1 MISSLG
7 RALNRTSKLA
17 ITMLFV
23 CIVPLSSPLQAETK
37 GEKIGREAYEK
48 LNSEA
53 RYPDEELQAYVTKLG
68 NYMVSHSEMADEEW
82 TFTVINDESLNAF
95 VTEGRFV
102 YIHTGLLMYMQ
113 SEAQLAGVIGHEI
126 GHLVHRHPQK
136 RQSSASLGKALSNIA
151 TVAVAVATGSGQAA
165 RSTSQLGGLA
175 NTALVTGYGRDNE
188 LESDAAGARY
198 LLAAGYPP
206 QAMID
211 GISAMKD
218 QERFQ
223 RLKAKEAGVKLA
235 GYHALSST
243 HPRNDRRLQEV
254 IRAVGQL
261 EEGQVRRGLDGEFE
275 RQLEGLKFRDNPLI
289 TRTNGSRYLNRP
301 MDFTLAYPSGWKI
314 KSRGSVIQA
323 RGPSDGA
330 VVQMRVK
337 KLKEDITPENY
348 LRVARNFTDLTDGQT
363 LDTETI
369 KGYAGRIPESAKYPE
384 RRVAVMFHKKRAFLF
399 VAQVE
404 RGKQNAFYDSLFSA
418 TFASFRPLTDYEKAI
433 ALSRQI
439 TWQQVPAGTT
449 FAALAEQSPIKQ
461 FAEEE
466 LRLMNGRYPYGEPK
480 PGEWLKVVR

>member
-1 MISSLG
+1 MKSSISILSG
-7 RALNRTSKLA
+7 YARKFAALLILSY
-17 ITMLFV
+17 IGILF
-23 CIVPLSSPLQAETK
+23 SPLHAETK
-37 GEKIGREAYEK
+37 GEKDGREAYEK

-53 RYPDEELQAYVTKLG
+53 RYPDEELQAYVSKLG

-82 TFTVINDESLNAF
+82 TFTVIDDESLNAF

-126 GHLVHRHPQK
+126 GHLVHKHPQK
-136 RQSSASLGKALSNIA
+136 RKSSARLSKALSTIA
-151 TVAVAVATGSGQAA
+151 TVAVAATTGSSQAT
-165 RSTSQLGGLA
+165 RDMSQLGGLA
-175 NTALVTGYGRDNE
+175 NTAIVNGYGRENE

-198 LLAAGYPP
+198 LLAAGYAP

-223 RLKAKEAGVKLA
+223 RMKAKEAGVTLR

-254 IRAVGQL
+254 IRAVGKL
-261 EEGQVRRGLDGEFE
+261 EEGQVRRGLDGERE
-275 RQLEGLKFRDNPLI
+275 RHIEGLKFQNHPLI

-348 LRVARNFTDLTDGQT
+348 LRVARNFTDLTDGES
-363 LDTETI
+363 LDKGSI

-384 RRVAVMFHKKRAFLF
+384 RRVAVLFHKKRAFLF

-404 RGKQNAFYDSLFSA
+404 RGKQNAFYDSLFKA
-418 TFASFRPLTDYEKAI
+418 TFTSFRPLTDYEKAI

-449 FAALAEQSPIKQ
+449 FAMLAKQSPIKQ

-480 PGEWLKVVR
+480 AGEWIKVVR

>member
-1 MISSLG
+1 MICLLGGGSSK
-7 RALNRTSKLA
+7 TLA
-17 ITMLFV
+17 FAAMLVVACFFA
-23 CIVPLSSPLQAETK
+23 PSSPLHAETK
-37 GEKIGREAYEK
+37 GEKDGREAYEK

-68 NYMVSHSEMADEEW
+68 NYMVSHSEMSDEKW
-82 TFTVINDESLNAF
+82 TFTVIDDEALNAF

-136 RQSSASLGKALSNIA
+136 RKSSDGISKALSKIA
-151 TVAVAVATGSGQAA
+151 AVATAVATGSGQAA
-165 RSTSQLGGLA
+165 RDIDRLGGLA
-175 NTALVTGYGRDNE
+175 NTALVKGYGRDNE
-188 LESDAAGARY
+188 LESDEAGARY

-206 QAMID
+206 EAMID

-218 QERFQ
+218 HERFQ
-223 RLKAKEAGVKLA
+223 RLQAKEAGVKLQ

-254 IRAVGQL
+254 IKAVGRL
-261 EEGQVRRGLDGEFE
+261 EEGQVVRGQDGEFE
-275 RQLEGLKFRDNPLI
+275 RQLEGLKFKNQPLV
-289 TRTNGSRYLNRP
+289 TRTKGSRYLNRP

-314 KSRGSVIQA
+314 MSRGSVIQA
-323 RGPSDGA
+323 RGPTDGA

-348 LRVARNFTDLTDGQT
+348 LRVARSFSNLTDGES
-363 LDTETI
+363 LDSDTI
-369 KGYAGRIPESAKYPE
+369 KGYAGRIPESEKYPE

-399 VAQVE
+399 VAQVD
-404 RGKQNAFYDSLFSA
+404 RGKQNAFYDSLFKA
-418 TFASFRPLTDYEKAI
+418 TFSSFRQLTDYEKAI
-433 ALSRQI
+433 ELSRQI

-449 FAALAEQSPIKQ
+449 FAKLAEQSPIKQ

-466 LRLMNGRYPYGEPK
+466 LRLMNGYYPYGEPK
-480 PGEWLKVVR
+480 PGEWLKVVH

>member
-1 MISSLG
+1 MTFFLERISNNAHKFV
-7 RALNRTSKLA
+7 ALLA
-17 ITMLFV
+17 VVCFFV
-23 CIVPLSSPLQAETK
+23 LSFPLNAETK
-37 GEKIGREAYEK
+37 GEKEGREAYEK
-48 LNSEA
+48 LNGEA
-53 RYPDEELQAYVTKLG
+53 RYPDEELQAYVTRLG
-68 NYMVSHSEMADEEW
+68 NYMVSHSEMSDEKW
-82 TFTVINDESLNAF
+82 TFTVIDDEALNAF

-126 GHLVHRHPQK
+126 GHLVHKHPQK
-136 RQSSASLGKALSNIA
+136 RKSSHALSKALSTIA
-151 TVAVAVATGSGQAA
+151 TVATAVATGSGQAT
-165 RSTSQLGGLA
+165 RDVNQLGNLA
-175 NTALVTGYGRDNE
+175 NTALVKGYGRENE

-223 RLKAKEAGVKLA
+223 RLKAKEAGVQLP

-243 HPRNDRRLQEV
+243 HPRNDKRLQEV
-254 IRAVGQL
+254 IRAVGRL
-261 EEGQVRRGLDGEFE
+261 EEGQVRRGQDGEFE
-275 RQLEGLKFRDNPLI
+275 RQLEGLKFKNQPLI

-348 LRVARNFTDLTDGQT
+348 LRVARNFTTLTDGES
-363 LDTETI
+363 LDSDTI
-369 KGYAGRIPESAKYPE
+369 KGYAGRIPASEKYPE
-384 RRVAVMFHKKRAFLF
+384 RRVAVIFHKRRAFLF
-399 VAQVE
+399 VAQVD
-404 RGKQNAFYDSLFSA
+404 RGKQNAFYDSLFKA

-439 TWQQVPAGTT
+439 TWQQIPAGTT
-449 FAALAEQSPIKQ
+449 FAKLAEQSPIKQ

-466 LRLMNGRYPYGEPK
+466 LRLMNGYYPYGEPK